1 MNTDKPGAPYYQRSV
16 EETLASV
23 QSSPEGISG
32 TEAATRLQQYGENAL
47 PQKPGKPA
55 WLRFIAHFNDVL
67 IYVLLA
73 AALLKAVMGHW
84 IDMAVIL
91 AVAVVNALIGFIQ
104 ESNAE
109 KSLQSIRNMLSSEA
123 VAIRQGNHETIPT
136 TSLVPG
142 DIVVIRAGDRIPA
155 DLRVIEAHNLRVEEA
170 ILTGE
175 STVVEK
181 TTEPLSGDLPL
192 GDRSNLLFS
201 GTTVS
206 SGAGKGIVVA
216 TGGDTELGHIN
227 QMMAG
232 IEKHRTPLLV
242 QMDKLGKAIFI
253 LILVMMAAL
262 FVFSLL
268 FRDMPVSEL
277 MLSLISLA
285 VASVPEGL
293 PAIISII
300 LSLGVQA
307 MARQK
312 AIIRKLPTVKT
323 LGAMTVICSDKTG
336 TLTMNEM
343 TVKAVI
349 TADSVYRVEGD
360 SYEQVGKIYAID
372 DPTPVTIAP
381 GSLFERYLRT
391 IEQVGKIYAIDDPTP
406 VTIAPGSLFERYL
419 RTIDLCNDSQ
429 LIKEESGLWKIT
441 GGPTEGALKV
451 LAAKVTLPPLTSELR
466 SKIPFDSQYKYMS
479 TLYRLGEEEVVL
491 VTGAPDVLFRLCQY
505 QQSDSGLQPLD
516 LPYWEG
522 KIEEYAREGLRMVA
536 AAWKPAAAG
545 QTELTHQD
553 LQQGVILL
561 GVAGMMDPPRPE
573 AITAIADCLQA
584 GIRVKM
590 ITGDHPQTAMSI
602 GKMLGIGNA
611 GNAITGR
618 ELEVM
623 DDAQLSVAAQQF
635 DIFARTSPEDKFRLV
650 QALQSKKEIVGMTGD
665 GVNDAP
671 ALKQADVGVAMGIKG
686 TEVTKEAADMVLTD
700 DNFATIASAVREGR
714 RVYDNLK
721 KTILFVMPTN
731 LAQGLLIVIALLA
744 GNVLPLTPVLILWM
758 NMATS
763 ATLSFGLAFEAGE
776 KNIMRRPPRDPK
788 IHVMDGFAIWRV
800 AFVGSMIAVSAFI
813 LEAWLQPR
821 GYSPEFIRTVL
832 LQTLVTAQWFYM
844 LNCRVSDGFSLTK
857 GLLANK
863 GIWIVSGVL
872 LLLQLLIIYAPFM
885 QMLFGTTGLPFRYWV
900 ITFIIGFA
908 MFLIVELEKPL
919 TRKWRSA

>member
-1 MNTDKPGAPYYQRSV
+1 MKTEKPGRPFYQQTV
-16 EETLASV
+16 EETLINIDSTADGLNGSD
-23 QSSPEGISG
+23 
-32 TEAATRLQQYGENAL
+32 ATARLQQYGENAL

-55 WLRFIAHFNDVL
+55 WMRFLAHFNDVL

-84 IDMAVIL
+84 IDMTVILGVAVI
-91 AVAVVNALIGFIQ
+91 NALIGHIQ

-123 VAIRQGNHETIPT
+123 VVVRQGSHETVPT
-136 TSLVPG
+136 TALVPG
-142 DIVVIRAGDRIPA
+142 DIVVVRAGDRIPA

-181 TTEPLSGDLPL
+181 NTEALSGELPL
-192 GDRSNLLFS
+192 GDRYNLLYS

-206 SGAGKGIVVA
+206 SGGGKGVVVA

-227 QMMAG
+227 QMMSD
-232 IEKHRTPLLV
+232 IEKHRTPLMV
-242 QMDKLGKAIFI
+242 QMDKLGKTIFI
-253 LILVMMAAL
+253 TILVMMAAL
-262 FVFSLL
+262 FVFSIL

-285 VASVPEGL
+285 VAAVPEGL

-307 MARQK
+307 MARHK
-312 AIIRKLPTVKT
+312 AIIRKLPTVET

-349 TADSVYRVEGD
+349 TAQTTYRVEGD
-360 SYEQVGKIYAID
+360 SYEPVGNIHPID
-372 DPTPVTIAP
+372 DPTPVTVAQ
-381 GSLFERYLRT
+381 GSLL
-391 IEQVGKIYAIDDPTP
+391 
-406 VTIAPGSLFERYL
+406 ERYL

-429 LIKEESGLWKIT
+429 LMKDDQGLWKIT

-451 LAAKVTLPPLTSELR
+451 LAAKIPLPVLDTEMR

-479 TLYRLGEEEVVL
+479 TLYRLGDEEVIL
-491 VTGAPDVLFRLCQY
+491 ITGAPDVLFRLCQF
-505 QQSDSGLQPLD
+505 QQTDDGLQPFD
-516 LPYWEG
+516 QPYWES

-536 AAWKPAAAG
+536 AAWKPAANG
-545 QTELTHQD
+545 QRELDHPD
-553 LQQGVILL
+553 LQDGVILL
-561 GVAGMMDPPRPE
+561 GIAGMMDPPRPE

-602 GKMLGIGNA
+602 GQMLGIGNA
-611 GNAITGR
+611 GSAITGR

-623 DDAQLSVAAQQF
+623 DDQQLSEAAQKY

-650 QALQSKKEIVGMTGD
+650 QALQSKQEVVGMTGD

-671 ALKQADVGVAMGIKG
+671 ALKRADVGIAMGIKG

-700 DNFATIASAVREGR
+700 DNFATIARAVNEGR

-721 KTILFVMPTN
+721 KTILFIIPSN
-731 LAQGLLIVIALLA
+731 IAQGLLIIIALLA
-744 GNVLPLTPVLILWM
+744 GNLIPLTPVLILWM

-776 KNIMRRPPRDPK
+776 KNIMNRPPRKPNL
-788 IHVMDGFAIWRV
+788 HVMDGYAIWRV
-800 AFVGSMIAVSAFI
+800 VFVGLMIAISAFV

-821 GYSPEFIRTVL
+821 GYSAEFIRTVL

-844 LNCRVSDGFSLTK
+844 LNCRVSDGFSLSK
-857 GLLANK
+857 GLLENK

-872 LLLQLLIIYAPFM
+872 LVLQLLIIYAPFM
-885 QMLFGTTGLPFRYWV
+885 QMLFGTESLPFRYWV
-900 ITFIIGFA
+900 ITFVIGFA
-908 MFLIVELEKPL
+908 MFLIVEAEKML
-919 TRKWRSA
+919 TRRWRAKA

>member
-1 MNTDKPGAPYYQRSV
+1 MKTGKPERPYYQQTV
-16 EETLASV
+16 DETLSNIHSTLEGLSGAEAS
-23 QSSPEGISG
+23 
-32 TEAATRLQQYGENAL
+32 ARLQQHGENAL
-47 PQKPGKPA
+47 PQKEGKPA
-55 WLRFIAHFNDVL
+55 WLRFLAHFNDVL
-67 IYVLLA
+67 IYVLLV
-73 AALLKAVMGHW
+73 AALLKLFMGHW
-84 IDMAVIL
+84 VDMLVIL
-91 AVAVVNALIGFIQ
+91 GVAIVNALIGHIQ

-123 VAIRQGNHETIPT
+123 VVVRQGNHETIPT
-136 TSLVPG
+136 TALVPG

-181 TTEPLSGDLPL
+181 NSDALSGELPL
-192 GDRSNLLFS
+192 GDRYNLLYS

-206 SGAGKGIVVA
+206 SGGGKGVVVA
-216 TGGDTELGHIN
+216 TGGETELGHIN
-227 QMMAG
+227 QMMSD
-232 IEKHRTPLLV
+232 IEKHRTPLMA
-242 QMDKLGKAIFI
+242 QMDKLGKTIFI
-253 LILVMMAAL
+253 TILVMMVAL

-277 MLSLISLA
+277 VLSLISLA
-285 VASVPEGL
+285 VAAVPEGL

-307 MARQK
+307 MARRK
-312 AIIRKLPTVKT
+312 AIIRKLPTVET

-349 TADSVYRVEGD
+349 TADTTYRVEGE
-360 SYEQVGKIYAID
+360 SYEPVGNIHPVD
-372 DPTPVTIAP
+372 DPTPVSVTQ
-381 GSLFERYLRT
+381 GSLL
-391 IEQVGKIYAIDDPTP
+391 
-406 VTIAPGSLFERYL
+406 ERYL

-429 LIKEESGLWKIT
+429 LIKDEQGLWKIT

-451 LAAKVTLPPLTSELR
+451 LAAKIPLPARDTEMR

-479 TLYRLGEEEVVL
+479 TLYRLGEEEVIL
-491 VTGAPDVLFRLCQY
+491 LTGAPDVLFRLCQF
-505 QQSDSGLQPLD
+505 QQTNDGLQPFD
-516 LPYWEG
+516 QPYWEG

-536 AAWKPAAAG
+536 AAWKPAREG
-545 QTELTHQD
+545 QRELDHPD
-553 LQQGVILL
+553 LQDGVILL
-561 GVAGMMDPPRPE
+561 GIAGMMDPPRPE

-602 GKMLGIGNA
+602 GQMLGIGNA
-611 GNAITGR
+611 ASAITGR
-618 ELEVM
+618 ELEAM
-623 DDAQLSVAAQQF
+623 DDRQLSDAAQQY

-650 QALQSKKEIVGMTGD
+650 QALQSKQEVVGMTGD

-671 ALKQADVGVAMGIKG
+671 ALKRADVGIAMGIKG

-700 DNFATIASAVREGR
+700 DNFATIASAVHEGR

-721 KTILFVMPTN
+721 KTILFVIPSN
-731 LAQGLLIVIALLA
+731 IAQALLIIIALLA
-744 GNVLPLTPVLILWM
+744 GNLIPLTPVLILWM

-776 KNIMRRPPRDPK
+776 KDIMNRPPRK
-788 IHVMDGFAIWRV
+788 ANLHVMDGYAIWRV
-800 AFVGSMIAVSAFI
+800 VFVGLMIAISAFV

-821 GYSPEFIRTVL
+821 GYSAEFIRTVL

-844 LNCRVSDGFSLTK
+844 LNCRVNDGFSLSK
-857 GLLANK
+857 GLLENK

-872 LLLQLLIIYAPFM
+872 LALQLLIIYAPFM
-885 QMLFGTTGLPFRYWV
+885 QMLFGTEALPFRYWV
-900 ITFIIGFA
+900 ITFLIGFV
-908 MFLIVELEKPL
+908 MFLIVEAEKVL
-919 TRKWRSA
+919 TRRWRKTEAR

>member
-1 MNTDKPGAPYYQRSV
+1 MKTGKPDRPYYQQTV
-16 EETLASV
+16 DETLSNIH
-23 QSSPEGISG
+23 STLEGLSG
-32 TEAATRLQQYGENAL
+32 TEASARLQQHGENAL
-47 PQKPGKPA
+47 PQKEGKPA
-55 WLRFIAHFNDVL
+55 WLRFLAHFNDVL
-67 IYVLLA
+67 IYVLLV
-73 AALLKAVMGHW
+73 AALLKLFMGHW
-84 IDMAVIL
+84 VDMLVIL
-91 AVAVVNALIGFIQ
+91 GVAIVNALIGHIQ

-123 VAIRQGNHETIPT
+123 VVVRQGNHETIPT
-136 TSLVPG
+136 TALVPG

-181 TTEPLSGDLPL
+181 NSDALSGELPL
-192 GDRSNLLFS
+192 GDRYNLLYS

-206 SGAGKGIVVA
+206 SGGGKGVVVA
-216 TGGDTELGHIN
+216 TGGETELGHIN
-227 QMMAG
+227 QMMSD
-232 IEKHRTPLLV
+232 IEKHRTPLMV
-242 QMDKLGKAIFI
+242 QMDKLGKTIFI
-253 LILVMMAAL
+253 TILVMMVAL

-277 MLSLISLA
+277 VLSLISLA
-285 VASVPEGL
+285 VAAVPEGL

-307 MARQK
+307 MARRK
-312 AIIRKLPTVKT
+312 AIIRKLPTVET

-349 TADSVYRVEGD
+349 TADTIYRVEGE
-360 SYEQVGKIYAID
+360 SYEPVGNIHPVD
-372 DPTPVTIAP
+372 DPTPVSVTQ
-381 GSLFERYLRT
+381 GSVL
-391 IEQVGKIYAIDDPTP
+391 
-406 VTIAPGSLFERYL
+406 ERYL

-429 LIKEESGLWKIT
+429 LIKDEQGLWKIT

-451 LAAKVTLPPLTSELR
+451 LAAKIPLPALDTEMR

-479 TLYRLGEEEVVL
+479 TLYRLGEEEVIL
-491 VTGAPDVLFRLCQY
+491 LTGAPDVLFRLCQY
-505 QQSDSGLQPLD
+505 QQTNDGLQPFD
-516 LPYWEG
+516 QPYWEG

-536 AAWKPAAAG
+536 AAWKPAREG
-545 QTELTHQD
+545 QRELDHPD
-553 LQQGVILL
+553 LQDGIILL
-561 GVAGMMDPPRPE
+561 GIAGMMDPPRPE

-602 GKMLGIGNA
+602 GQMLGIGNA
-611 GNAITGR
+611 ASAITGR
-618 ELEVM
+618 ELEAM
-623 DDAQLSVAAQQF
+623 DDRQLSDAAQQY

-650 QALQSKKEIVGMTGD
+650 QALQSKQEVVGMTGD

-671 ALKQADVGVAMGIKG
+671 ALKRADVGIAMGIKG

-700 DNFATIASAVREGR
+700 DNFATIASAVHEGR

-721 KTILFVMPTN
+721 KTILFVIPSN
-731 LAQGLLIVIALLA
+731 IAQALLIIIALLA
-744 GNVLPLTPVLILWM
+744 GNLIPLTPVLILWM

-776 KNIMRRPPRDPK
+776 KDIMNRPPRK
-788 IHVMDGFAIWRV
+788 ANLHVMDGYAIWRV
-800 AFVGSMIAVSAFI
+800 VFVGLMIAISAFV

-821 GYSPEFIRTVL
+821 GYSAEFIRTVL

-844 LNCRVSDGFSLTK
+844 LNCRVNDGFSLSK
-857 GLLANK
+857 GLLENK

-872 LLLQLLIIYAPFM
+872 LALQLLIIYAPFM
-885 QMLFGTTGLPFRYWV
+885 QMLFGTEALPFRYWV
-900 ITFIIGFA
+900 ITFLIGFV
-908 MFLIVELEKPL
+908 MFLIVEAEKVL
-919 TRKWRSA
+919 TRRWRKTEVR

>member
-1 MNTDKPGAPYYQRSV
+1 MKTGKPDRPYYQQTV
-16 EETLASV
+16 DETLSNIH
-23 QSSPEGISG
+23 STLEGLSG
-32 TEAATRLQQYGENAL
+32 TEASVRLQQHGENAL
-47 PQKPGKPA
+47 PQKEGKPA
-55 WLRFIAHFNDVL
+55 WLRFLAHFNDVL
-67 IYVLLA
+67 IYVLLV
-73 AALLKAVMGHW
+73 AALLKLFMGHW
-84 IDMAVIL
+84 VDMFVIL
-91 AVAVVNALIGFIQ
+91 GVAIINALIGHIQ

-123 VAIRQGNHETIPT
+123 VVVRQGNHETIPT

-181 TTEPLSGDLPL
+181 NSDALSGELPL
-192 GDRSNLLFS
+192 GDRYNLLYS

-206 SGAGKGIVVA
+206 SGGGKGVVVA
-216 TGGDTELGHIN
+216 TGGETELGHIN
-227 QMMAG
+227 QMMSD
-232 IEKHRTPLLV
+232 IEKHRTPLMV
-242 QMDKLGKAIFI
+242 QMDKLGKTIFI
-253 LILVMMAAL
+253 TILVMMVAL

-277 MLSLISLA
+277 VLSLISLA
-285 VASVPEGL
+285 VAAVPEGL

-307 MARQK
+307 MARRK
-312 AIIRKLPTVKT
+312 AIIRKLPTVET

-349 TADSVYRVEGD
+349 TADTIYRVEGE
-360 SYEQVGKIYAID
+360 SYEPVGNIHPVD
-372 DPTPVTIAP
+372 DPTPVSVTQ
-381 GSLFERYLRT
+381 GSVL
-391 IEQVGKIYAIDDPTP
+391 
-406 VTIAPGSLFERYL
+406 ERYL

-429 LIKEESGLWKIT
+429 LIKDEQGLWKIT

-451 LAAKVTLPPLTSELR
+451 LAAKIPLPALDTEMR

-479 TLYRLGEEEVVL
+479 TLYRLGEEEVIL
-491 VTGAPDVLFRLCQY
+491 LTGAPDVLFRLCQY
-505 QQSDSGLQPLD
+505 QQTNDGLQPFD
-516 LPYWEG
+516 QPYWEG

-536 AAWKPAAAG
+536 AAWKPAREG
-545 QTELTHQD
+545 QRELDHPD
-553 LQQGVILL
+553 LQDGVILL
-561 GVAGMMDPPRPE
+561 GIAGMMDPPRPE

-602 GKMLGIGNA
+602 GQMLGIGNA
-611 GNAITGR
+611 ASAITGR
-618 ELEVM
+618 ELEAM
-623 DDAQLSVAAQQF
+623 DDRQLSDAAQQY

-650 QALQSKKEIVGMTGD
+650 QALQSKQEVVGMTGD

-671 ALKQADVGVAMGIKG
+671 ALKRADVGIAMGIKG

-700 DNFATIASAVREGR
+700 DNFATIASAVHEGR

-721 KTILFVMPTN
+721 KTILFVIPSN
-731 LAQGLLIVIALLA
+731 IAQALLIIIALLA
-744 GNVLPLTPVLILWM
+744 GNLIPLTPVLILWM

-776 KNIMRRPPRDPK
+776 KDIMNRPPRK
-788 IHVMDGFAIWRV
+788 ANLHVMDGYAIWRV
-800 AFVGSMIAVSAFI
+800 VFVGLMIAISAFV

-821 GYSPEFIRTVL
+821 GYSAEFIRTVL

-844 LNCRVSDGFSLTK
+844 LNCRVNDGFSLSK
-857 GLLANK
+857 GLLENK

-872 LLLQLLIIYAPFM
+872 LALQLLIIYAPFM
-885 QMLFGTTGLPFRYWV
+885 QMLFGTEALPFRYWV
-900 ITFIIGFA
+900 ITFLIGFV
-908 MFLIVELEKPL
+908 MFLIVEAEKVL
-919 TRKWRSA
+919 TRRWRKTEVR

>member
-1 MNTDKPGAPYYQRSV
+1 MKTEKPGRPFYQQTV
-16 EETLASV
+16 EETLTNIDSTADGLNGSD
-23 QSSPEGISG
+23 
-32 TEAATRLQQYGENAL
+32 ATARLQKYGENAL

-55 WLRFIAHFNDVL
+55 WMRFLAHFNDVL

-84 IDMAVIL
+84 IDMSVILGVAVI
-91 AVAVVNALIGFIQ
+91 NALIGHIQ

-123 VAIRQGNHETIPT
+123 VVVRQGSHETVPT
-136 TSLVPG
+136 TALVPG
-142 DIVVIRAGDRIPA
+142 DIVVVRAGDRIPA

-181 TTEPLSGDLPL
+181 NTEALSGELPL
-192 GDRSNLLFS
+192 GDRYNLLYS

-206 SGAGKGIVVA
+206 SGGGKGVVVA

-227 QMMAG
+227 QMMSD
-232 IEKHRTPLLV
+232 IEKHRTPLMV
-242 QMDKLGKAIFI
+242 QMDKLGKTIFI
-253 LILVMMAAL
+253 TILVMMAAL
-262 FVFSLL
+262 FVFSIL

-285 VASVPEGL
+285 VAAVPEGL

-307 MARQK
+307 MARHK
-312 AIIRKLPTVKT
+312 AIIRKLPTVET

-349 TADSVYRVEGD
+349 TAQTTYRVEGD
-360 SYEQVGKIYAID
+360 SYEPVGNIHPID
-372 DPTPVTIAP
+372 DPTPVTVAQ
-381 GSLFERYLRT
+381 GSLL
-391 IEQVGKIYAIDDPTP
+391 
-406 VTIAPGSLFERYL
+406 ERYL

-429 LIKEESGLWKIT
+429 LMKDEQGLWKIT

-451 LAAKVTLPPLTSELR
+451 LAAKIPLPALDTEMR

-479 TLYRLGEEEVVL
+479 TLYRLGDEEVIL
-491 VTGAPDVLFRLCQY
+491 ITGAPDVLFRLCQF
-505 QQSDSGLQPLD
+505 QQTDDGLQPFD
-516 LPYWEG
+516 QPYWES

-536 AAWKPAAAG
+536 AAWKPAADG
-545 QTELTHQD
+545 QRELDHPD
-553 LQQGVILL
+553 LQDGVILL
-561 GVAGMMDPPRPE
+561 GIAGMMDPPRPE

-602 GKMLGIGNA
+602 GQMLGIGNA
-611 GNAITGR
+611 GSAITGR

-623 DDAQLSVAAQQF
+623 NDQQLSEAAQKY

-650 QALQSKKEIVGMTGD
+650 QALQSKQEVVGMTGD

-671 ALKQADVGVAMGIKG
+671 ALKRADVGIAMGIKG

-700 DNFATIASAVREGR
+700 DNFATIARAVNEGR

-721 KTILFVMPTN
+721 KTILFIIPSN
-731 LAQGLLIVIALLA
+731 IAQGLLIIIALLA
-744 GNVLPLTPVLILWM
+744 GNLIPLTPVLILWM

-776 KNIMRRPPRDPK
+776 KNIMNRPPRKPNL
-788 IHVMDGFAIWRV
+788 HVMDGYAIWRV
-800 AFVGSMIAVSAFI
+800 VFVGLMIAISAFV

-821 GYSPEFIRTVL
+821 GYSAEFIRTVL

-844 LNCRVSDGFSLTK
+844 LNCRVSDGFSLSK
-857 GLLANK
+857 GLLENK

-872 LLLQLLIIYAPFM
+872 LVLQLLIIYAPFM
-885 QMLFGTTGLPFRYWV
+885 QMLFGTESLPFRYWV
-900 ITFIIGFA
+900 ITFVIGFA
-908 MFLIVELEKPL
+908 MFLIVEAEKML
-919 TRKWRSA
+919 TRRWRAKA

>member
-1 MNTDKPGAPYYQRSV
+1 MKTEKPDRPYYQQTV
-16 EETLASV
+16 DETLENIHSTVDGLSSAEAS
-23 QSSPEGISG
+23 
-32 TEAATRLQQYGENAL
+32 ARLQQYGENAL

-55 WLRFIAHFNDVL
+55 WLRFLGHFNDVL

-73 AALLKAVMGHW
+73 AALLKLIMGHW
-84 IDMAVIL
+84 IDMFVILGVAVI
-91 AVAVVNALIGFIQ
+91 NALIGHIQ

-123 VAIRQGNHETIPT
+123 VVVRQGSHETVPT
-136 TSLVPG
+136 TALVPG
-142 DIVVIRAGDRIPA
+142 DVVVIRAGDRIPA

-181 TTEPLSGDLPL
+181 NTDALSGELPL
-192 GDRSNLLFS
+192 GDRYNLLYS

-206 SGAGKGIVVA
+206 SGGGKGLVVA

-227 QMMAG
+227 QMMSD
-232 IEKHRTPLLV
+232 IEKHRTPLMV
-242 QMDKLGKAIFI
+242 QMDKLGKTIFI
-253 LILVMMAAL
+253 TIMVMMVAL
-262 FVFSLL
+262 FVFSLI

-277 MLSLISLA
+277 VLSLISLA
-285 VASVPEGL
+285 VAAVPEGL

-307 MARQK
+307 MARRK
-312 AIIRKLPTVKT
+312 AIIRKLPTVET

-349 TADSVYRVEGD
+349 TADTTYRVEGD
-360 SYEQVGKIYAID
+360 SYEPVGNIHPID
-372 DPTPVTIAP
+372 DPTPVTVTH
-381 GSLFERYLRT
+381 GSVL
-391 IEQVGKIYAIDDPTP
+391 
-406 VTIAPGSLFERYL
+406 ERYL

-429 LIKEESGLWKIT
+429 LMKDDQGLWKIT

-451 LAAKVTLPPLTSELR
+451 LAAKITLPAVDAEMR
-466 SKIPFDSQYKYMS
+466 GKIPFDSQYKYMS
-479 TLYRLGEEEVVL
+479 TLYRLGDEEVIL
-491 VTGAPDVLFRLCQY
+491 ITGAPDVLFRLCQF
-505 QQSDSGLQPLD
+505 QQTNAGLQPFD
-516 LPYWEG
+516 QPYWES

-536 AAWKPAAAG
+536 AAWKPAYDG
-545 QTELTHQD
+545 QRELDHPD
-553 LQQGVILL
+553 LQDGVILL
-561 GVAGMMDPPRPE
+561 GIAGMMDPPRPE

-602 GKMLGIGNA
+602 GQMLGIGNA
-611 GNAITGR
+611 ASAITGR
-618 ELEVM
+618 ELEAM
-623 DDAQLSVAAQQF
+623 DDHQLSEAAQKY

-650 QALQSKKEIVGMTGD
+650 QALQSRQEVVGMTGD

-671 ALKQADVGVAMGIKG
+671 ALKRADVGIAMGIKG

-700 DNFATIASAVREGR
+700 DNFATIASAVHEGR

-721 KTILFVMPTN
+721 KTILFVIPSN
-731 LAQGLLIVIALLA
+731 IAQALLIIIALLA
-744 GNVLPLTPVLILWM
+744 GNLIPLTPVLILWM

-776 KNIMRRPPRDPK
+776 KNIMNRPPRK
-788 IHVMDGFAIWRV
+788 ANLHVMDGYAIWRV
-800 AFVGSMIAVSAFI
+800 AFVGLMIAISAFV

-844 LNCRVSDGFSLTK
+844 LNCRVTDGFSLSR

-863 GIWIVSGVL
+863 GIWVVSGVL
-872 LLLQLLIIYAPFM
+872 LVLQLLIIYAPFM
-885 QMLFGTTGLPFRYWV
+885 QMLFGTEALPFRYWI
-900 ITFIIGFA
+900 ITLLVGFV
-908 MFLIVELEKPL
+908 MFLIVEVEKVL
-919 TRKWRSA
+919 TRRWRKTDA

>member
-1 MNTDKPGAPYYQRSV
+1 MKTGKPDRPYYQQTV
-16 EETLASV
+16 DETLSNIH
-23 QSSPEGISG
+23 STLEGLSG
-32 TEAATRLQQYGENAL
+32 TEASVRLQQHGENAL
-47 PQKPGKPA
+47 PQKEGKPA
-55 WLRFIAHFNDVL
+55 WLRFLAHFNDVL
-67 IYVLLA
+67 IYVLLV
-73 AALLKAVMGHW
+73 AALLKLFMGHW
-84 IDMAVIL
+84 VDMLVIL
-91 AVAVVNALIGFIQ
+91 GVAIVNALIGHIQ

-123 VAIRQGNHETIPT
+123 VVVRQGNHETIPT
-136 TSLVPG
+136 TALVPG

-181 TTEPLSGDLPL
+181 NSDALSGELPL
-192 GDRSNLLFS
+192 GDRYNLLYS

-206 SGAGKGIVVA
+206 SGGGKGVVVA
-216 TGGDTELGHIN
+216 TGGETELGHIN
-227 QMMAG
+227 QMMSD
-232 IEKHRTPLLV
+232 IEKHRTPLMV
-242 QMDKLGKAIFI
+242 QMDKLGKTIFI
-253 LILVMMAAL
+253 TILVMMVAL

-277 MLSLISLA
+277 VLSLISLA
-285 VASVPEGL
+285 VAAVPEGL

-307 MARQK
+307 MARRK
-312 AIIRKLPTVKT
+312 AIIRKLPTVET

-349 TADSVYRVEGD
+349 TADTIYRVEGE
-360 SYEQVGKIYAID
+360 SYEPVGNIHPVD
-372 DPTPVTIAP
+372 DPTPVSVTQ
-381 GSLFERYLRT
+381 GSVL
-391 IEQVGKIYAIDDPTP
+391 
-406 VTIAPGSLFERYL
+406 ERYL

-429 LIKEESGLWKIT
+429 LIKDEQGLWKIT

-451 LAAKVTLPPLTSELR
+451 LAAKIPLPALDTEMR

-479 TLYRLGEEEVVL
+479 TLYRLGEEEVIL
-491 VTGAPDVLFRLCQY
+491 LTGAPDVLFRLCQY
-505 QQSDSGLQPLD
+505 QQTNDGLQPFD
-516 LPYWEG
+516 QPYWEG

-536 AAWKPAAAG
+536 AAWKPAREG
-545 QTELTHQD
+545 QRELDHPD
-553 LQQGVILL
+553 LQDGIILL
-561 GVAGMMDPPRPE
+561 GIAGMMDPPRPE

-602 GKMLGIGNA
+602 GQMLGIGNA
-611 GNAITGR
+611 ASAITGR
-618 ELEVM
+618 ELEAM
-623 DDAQLSVAAQQF
+623 DDRQLSDAAQQY

-650 QALQSKKEIVGMTGD
+650 QALQSKQEVVGMTGD

-671 ALKQADVGVAMGIKG
+671 ALKRADVGIAMGIKG

-700 DNFATIASAVREGR
+700 DNFATIASAVHEGR

-721 KTILFVMPTN
+721 KTILFVIPSN
-731 LAQGLLIVIALLA
+731 IAQALLIIIALLA
-744 GNVLPLTPVLILWM
+744 GNLIPLTPVLILWM

-776 KNIMRRPPRDPK
+776 KDIMNRPPRK
-788 IHVMDGFAIWRV
+788 ANLHVMDGYAIWRV
-800 AFVGSMIAVSAFI
+800 VFVGLMIAISAFV

-821 GYSPEFIRTVL
+821 GYSAEFIRTVL

-844 LNCRVSDGFSLTK
+844 LNCRVNDGFSLSK
-857 GLLANK
+857 GLLENK

-872 LLLQLLIIYAPFM
+872 LALQLLIIYAPFM
-885 QMLFGTTGLPFRYWV
+885 QMLFGTEALPFRYWV
-900 ITFIIGFA
+900 ITFLIGFV
-908 MFLIVELEKPL
+908 MFLIVEAEKVL
-919 TRKWRSA
+919 TRRWRKTEVR

>member
-1 MNTDKPGAPYYQRSV
+1 MKTGKPDRPYYQQTV
-16 EETLASV
+16 DETLSNIH
-23 QSSPEGISG
+23 STLEGLSG
-32 TEAATRLQQYGENAL
+32 TEASVRLQQHGENAL
-47 PQKPGKPA
+47 PQKEGKPA
-55 WLRFIAHFNDVL
+55 WLRFLAHFNDVL
-67 IYVLLA
+67 IYVLLV
-73 AALLKAVMGHW
+73 AALLKLFMGHW
-84 IDMAVIL
+84 VDMLVIL
-91 AVAVVNALIGFIQ
+91 GVAIVNALIGHIQ

-123 VAIRQGNHETIPT
+123 VVVRQGNHETIPT
-136 TSLVPG
+136 TALVPG

-181 TTEPLSGDLPL
+181 NSDALSGELPL
-192 GDRSNLLFS
+192 GDRYNLLYS

-206 SGAGKGIVVA
+206 SGGGKGVVVA
-216 TGGDTELGHIN
+216 TGGETELGHIN
-227 QMMAG
+227 QMMSD
-232 IEKHRTPLLV
+232 IEKHRTPLMV
-242 QMDKLGKAIFI
+242 QMDKLGKTIFI
-253 LILVMMAAL
+253 TILVMMVAL

-277 MLSLISLA
+277 VLSLISLA
-285 VASVPEGL
+285 VAAVPEGL

-307 MARQK
+307 MARRK
-312 AIIRKLPTVKT
+312 AIIRKLPTVET

-349 TADSVYRVEGD
+349 TADTIYRVEGE
-360 SYEQVGKIYAID
+360 SYEPVGNIHPVD
-372 DPTPVTIAP
+372 DPTPVSVTQ
-381 GSLFERYLRT
+381 GSVL
-391 IEQVGKIYAIDDPTP
+391 
-406 VTIAPGSLFERYL
+406 ERYL

-429 LIKEESGLWKIT
+429 LIKDEQGLWKIT

-451 LAAKVTLPPLTSELR
+451 LAAKIPLPALDTEMR

-479 TLYRLGEEEVVL
+479 TLYRLGEEEVIL
-491 VTGAPDVLFRLCQY
+491 LTGAPDVLFRLCQY
-505 QQSDSGLQPLD
+505 QQTNDGLQPFD
-516 LPYWEG
+516 QPYWEG

-536 AAWKPAAAG
+536 AAWKPAREG
-545 QTELTHQD
+545 QRELDHPD
-553 LQQGVILL
+553 LQDGIILL
-561 GVAGMMDPPRPE
+561 GIAGMMDPPRPE

-602 GKMLGIGNA
+602 GQMLGIGNA
-611 GNAITGR
+611 ASAITGR
-618 ELEVM
+618 ELEAM
-623 DDAQLSVAAQQF
+623 DDRQLSDAAQQY

-650 QALQSKKEIVGMTGD
+650 QALQSKQEVVGMTGD

-671 ALKQADVGVAMGIKG
+671 ALKRADVGIAMGIKG

-700 DNFATIASAVREGR
+700 DNFATIASAVHEGR

-721 KTILFVMPTN
+721 KTILFVIPSN
-731 LAQGLLIVIALLA
+731 IAQALLIIIALLA
-744 GNVLPLTPVLILWM
+744 GNLIPLTPVLILWM

-776 KNIMRRPPRDPK
+776 KDIMNRPPRK
-788 IHVMDGFAIWRV
+788 ANLHVMDGYAIWRV
-800 AFVGSMIAVSAFI
+800 VFVGLMIAISAFV

-821 GYSPEFIRTVL
+821 GYSAEFIRTVL

-844 LNCRVSDGFSLTK
+844 LNCRVNDGFSLSK
-857 GLLANK
+857 GLLENK

-872 LLLQLLIIYAPFM
+872 LALQLLIIYAPYM
-885 QMLFGTTGLPFRYWV
+885 QMLFGTEALPFRYWV
-900 ITFIIGFA
+900 ITFLIGFV
-908 MFLIVELEKPL
+908 MFLIVEAEKVL
-919 TRKWRSA
+919 TRRWRKTEVR

>member
-1 MNTDKPGAPYYQRSV
+1 MKTEKPERPYYQQTV
-16 EETLASV
+16 DDTLANINSTAEGLSSSEASV
-23 QSSPEGISG
+23 
-32 TEAATRLQQYGENAL
+32 RLQQYGENAL
-47 PQKPGKPA
+47 PQKKGKPA
-55 WLRFIAHFNDVL
+55 WLRFLAHFNDVL
-67 IYVLLA
+67 IYVLLV
-73 AALLKAVMGHW
+73 AALLKLFMGQW
-84 IDMAVIL
+84 VDMFVIL
-91 AVAVVNALIGFIQ
+91 GVAIVNALIGHIQ

-123 VAIRQGNHETIPT
+123 VVVRQGNHETIPT
-136 TSLVPG
+136 TTLVPG

-181 TTEPLSGDLPL
+181 NSDVLSGELPL
-192 GDRSNLLFS
+192 GDRYNLLYS

-206 SGAGKGIVVA
+206 SGGGKGVVVA
-216 TGGDTELGHIN
+216 TGGETELGHIN
-227 QMMAG
+227 QMMSD
-232 IEKHRTPLLV
+232 IEKHRTPLMV
-242 QMDKLGKAIFI
+242 QMDKLGKTIFI
-253 LILVMMAAL
+253 TILVMMVAL

-277 MLSLISLA
+277 VLSLISLA
-285 VASVPEGL
+285 VAAVPEGL

-307 MARQK
+307 MARRK
-312 AIIRKLPTVKT
+312 AIIRKLPTVET

-349 TADSVYRVEGD
+349 TADTTYRVEGD
-360 SYEQVGKIYAID
+360 SYEPVGNIHPVD
-372 DPTPVTIAP
+372 DPTPVSVVQ
-381 GSLFERYLRT
+381 GSLL
-391 IEQVGKIYAIDDPTP
+391 
-406 VTIAPGSLFERYL
+406 ERYL

-429 LIKEESGLWKIT
+429 LIKDEQGLWKIT

-451 LAAKVTLPPLTSELR
+451 LAAKIQLPPLDTEMR

-479 TLYRLGEEEVVL
+479 TLYRLGDEEVIL
-491 VTGAPDVLFRLCQY
+491 ITGAPDVLFRLCQY
-505 QQSDSGLQPLD
+505 QQTNDGIQPFD

-536 AAWKPAAAG
+536 AAWKPARDG
-545 QTELTHQD
+545 QRELDHPD
-553 LQQGVILL
+553 LQDGVILL
-561 GVAGMMDPPRPE
+561 GIAGMMDPPRPE

-602 GKMLGIGNA
+602 GQMLGIGNA
-611 GNAITGR
+611 ASAITGR
-618 ELEVM
+618 ELEAM
-623 DDAQLSVAAQQF
+623 DDRQLSDAAQQY

-650 QALQSKKEIVGMTGD
+650 QALQSKQEVVGMTGD

-671 ALKQADVGVAMGIKG
+671 ALKRADVGIAMGIKG

-700 DNFATIASAVREGR
+700 DNFATIARAVHEGR

-721 KTILFVMPTN
+721 KTILFVIPSN
-731 LAQGLLIVIALLA
+731 IAQALLIIIALLA
-744 GNVLPLTPVLILWM
+744 GNLIPLTPVLILWM

-776 KNIMRRPPRDPK
+776 KDIMNRPPRK
-788 IHVMDGFAIWRV
+788 ANLHVMDGYAIWRV
-800 AFVGSMIAVSAFI
+800 VFVGLMIAISAFI

-821 GYSPEFIRTVL
+821 GYSAEFIRTVL

-844 LNCRVSDGFSLTK
+844 LNCRVNDGFSLSK

-872 LLLQLLIIYAPFM
+872 LALQLLIIYAPFM
-885 QMLFGTTGLPFRYWV
+885 QMLFGTEALPFRYWV
-900 ITFIIGFA
+900 ITLLIGFV
-908 MFLIVELEKPL
+908 MFLIVEAEKVL
-919 TRKWRSA
+919 TRKWRKTEAK

>member
-1 MNTDKPGAPYYQRSV
+1 MKTEKPDRPYYQQTV
-16 EETLASV
+16 DETLANI
-23 QSSPEGISG
+23 SSSADGLSSA
-32 TEAATRLQQYGENAL
+32 EASARLQQYGDNAL
-47 PQKPGKPA
+47 PQKAGKPA
-55 WLRFIAHFNDVL
+55 WLRFLAHFNDVL
-67 IYVLLA
+67 IYVLLV
-73 AALLKAVMGHW
+73 AALLKLIMGHW
-84 IDMAVIL
+84 IDMFVILGVAVI
-91 AVAVVNALIGFIQ
+91 NALIGHIQ

-123 VAIRQGNHETIPT
+123 VVVRQGSHETVAT
-136 TSLVPG
+136 TALVPG

-181 TTEPLSGDLPL
+181 NSDALSGELPL
-192 GDRSNLLFS
+192 GDRYNLLYS

-206 SGAGKGIVVA
+206 SGGGKGVVVA
-216 TGGDTELGHIN
+216 TGGETELGHIN
-227 QMMAG
+227 QMMSD
-232 IEKHRTPLLV
+232 IEKHRTPLMV
-242 QMDKLGKAIFI
+242 QMDKLGKTIFI
-253 LILVMMAAL
+253 TILIMMVAL
-262 FVFSLL
+262 FVFSLI

-277 MLSLISLA
+277 VLSLISLA
-285 VASVPEGL
+285 VAAVPEGL

-307 MARQK
+307 MARRK
-312 AIIRKLPTVKT
+312 AIIRKLPTVET

-349 TADSVYRVEGD
+349 TADTTYRVEGD
-360 SYEQVGKIYAID
+360 SYEPVGNIHPID
-372 DPTPVTIAP
+372 DPTPVTVAP
-381 GSLFERYLRT
+381 GSVL
-391 IEQVGKIYAIDDPTP
+391 
-406 VTIAPGSLFERYL
+406 ERYL

-429 LIKEESGLWKIT
+429 LMKDDRGLWKIT

-451 LAAKVTLPPLTSELR
+451 LAAKISLPPRDVEMR
-466 SKIPFDSQYKYMS
+466 DKIPFDSQYKYMS
-479 TLYRLGEEEVVL
+479 TLYRLDDEEVIL
-491 VTGAPDVLFRLCQY
+491 ITGAPDVLFRLCQH
-505 QQSDSGLQPLD
+505 QQTDAGLQPFD
-516 LPYWEG
+516 QPYWEG

-536 AAWKPAAAG
+536 AAWKPAGDG
-545 QTELTHQD
+545 QRELDHPD
-553 LQQGVILL
+553 LQDGAIML
-561 GVAGMMDPPRPE
+561 GIAGMMDPPRPE
-573 AITAIADCLQA
+573 AIAAIADCLQA

-602 GKMLGIGNA
+602 GQMLGIGNA
-611 GNAITGR
+611 ASAITGR

-623 DDAQLSVAAQQF
+623 DDHQLSDAAQKY

-650 QALQSKKEIVGMTGD
+650 QALQSKQEVVGMTGD

-671 ALKQADVGVAMGIKG
+671 ALKRADVGIAMGIKG

-700 DNFATIASAVREGR
+700 DNFATIASAVHEGR

-721 KTILFVMPTN
+721 KTILFIIPSN
-731 LAQGLLIVIALLA
+731 IAQALLIIIALLA
-744 GNVLPLTPVLILWM
+744 GNLIPLTPVLILWM

-776 KNIMRRPPRDPK
+776 KDIMNRPPRK
-788 IHVMDGFAIWRV
+788 ANLHVMDGFAIWRV
-800 AFVGSMIAVSAFI
+800 AFVGLMIAISAFI

-844 LNCRVSDGFSLTK
+844 LNCRVTDGFSLNK

-872 LLLQLLIIYAPFM
+872 LALQLLIIYAPFM
-885 QMLFGTTGLPFRYWV
+885 QMLFGTEALPFRYWI
-900 ITFIIGFA
+900 ITFLIGFA
-908 MFLIVELEKPL
+908 MFLIVEVEKPL
-919 TRKWRSA
+919 TRRWRKTAA

>member
-1 MNTDKPGAPYYQRSV
+1 MKTEKPGRPFYQQTV
-16 EETLASV
+16 EETLINIDSTADGLNGSD
-23 QSSPEGISG
+23 
-32 TEAATRLQQYGENAL
+32 ATARLQQYGENAL

-55 WLRFIAHFNDVL
+55 WMRFLAHFNDVL

-84 IDMAVIL
+84 IDMTVILGVAVI
-91 AVAVVNALIGFIQ
+91 NALIGHIQ

-123 VAIRQGNHETIPT
+123 VVVRQGSHETVPT
-136 TSLVPG
+136 TALVPG
-142 DIVVIRAGDRIPA
+142 DIVVVRAGDRIPA

-181 TTEPLSGDLPL
+181 NTEALSGELPL
-192 GDRSNLLFS
+192 GDRYNLLYS

-206 SGAGKGIVVA
+206 SGGGKGVVVA

-227 QMMAG
+227 QMMSD
-232 IEKHRTPLLV
+232 IEKHRTPLMV
-242 QMDKLGKAIFI
+242 QMDKLGKTIFI
-253 LILVMMAAL
+253 TILVMMAAL
-262 FVFSLL
+262 FVFSIL

-285 VASVPEGL
+285 VAAVPEGL

-307 MARQK
+307 MARHK
-312 AIIRKLPTVKT
+312 AIIRKLPTVET

-349 TADSVYRVEGD
+349 TAQTTYRVEGD
-360 SYEQVGKIYAID
+360 SYEPVGNIHPID
-372 DPTPVTIAP
+372 DPTPVTVAQ
-381 GSLFERYLRT
+381 GSLL
-391 IEQVGKIYAIDDPTP
+391 
-406 VTIAPGSLFERYL
+406 ERYL

-429 LIKEESGLWKIT
+429 LMKDEQGLWKIT

-451 LAAKVTLPPLTSELR
+451 LAAKIPLPALDTEMR

-479 TLYRLGEEEVVL
+479 TLYRLGDEEVIL
-491 VTGAPDVLFRLCQY
+491 ITGAPDVLFRLCQF
-505 QQSDSGLQPLD
+505 QQTDDELQPFD
-516 LPYWEG
+516 QPYWES

-536 AAWKPAAAG
+536 AAWKPAANG
-545 QTELTHQD
+545 QRELDHPD
-553 LQQGVILL
+553 LQDGVILL
-561 GVAGMMDPPRPE
+561 GIAGMMDPPRPE

-602 GKMLGIGNA
+602 GQMLGIGNA
-611 GNAITGR
+611 GSAITGR

-623 DDAQLSVAAQQF
+623 DDQQLSEAAQKY

-650 QALQSKKEIVGMTGD
+650 QALQSKQEVVGMTGD

-671 ALKQADVGVAMGIKG
+671 ALKRADVGIAMGIKG

-700 DNFATIASAVREGR
+700 DNFATIARAVHEGR

-721 KTILFVMPTN
+721 KTILFIIPSN
-731 LAQGLLIVIALLA
+731 IAQGLLIIIALLA
-744 GNVLPLTPVLILWM
+744 GNLIPLTPVLILWM

-776 KNIMRRPPRDPK
+776 KNIMNRPPRKPNL
-788 IHVMDGFAIWRV
+788 HVMDGYAIWRV
-800 AFVGSMIAVSAFI
+800 VFVGLMIAISAFV

-821 GYSPEFIRTVL
+821 GYSAEFIRTVL

-844 LNCRVSDGFSLTK
+844 LNCRVSDGFSLSK
-857 GLLANK
+857 GLLENK

-872 LLLQLLIIYAPFM
+872 LVLQLLIIYAPFM
-885 QMLFGTTGLPFRYWV
+885 QMLFGTESLPFRYWV
-900 ITFIIGFA
+900 ITFVIGFA
-908 MFLIVELEKPL
+908 MFLIVEAEKML
-919 TRKWRSA
+919 TRRWRAKA

>member
-1 MNTDKPGAPYYQRSV
+1 MKTGKPERPYYQQSV
-16 EETLASV
+16 DDTLANINSTAEGL
-23 QSSPEGISG
+23 SSA
-32 TEAATRLQQYGENAL
+32 EASTRLQQYGENAL
-47 PQKPGKPA
+47 PQKKGKPA
-55 WLRFIAHFNDVL
+55 WLRFLAHFNDVL
-67 IYVLLA
+67 IYVLLV
-73 AALLKAVMGHW
+73 AALLKLFMGQW
-84 IDMAVIL
+84 VDMFVIL
-91 AVAVVNALIGFIQ
+91 GVAIINALIGHIQ

-123 VAIRQGNHETIPT
+123 VVVRQGHHETIPT
-136 TSLVPG
+136 TTLVPG

-181 TTEPLSGDLPL
+181 NSDALSGELPL
-192 GDRSNLLFS
+192 GDRYNLLYS

-206 SGAGKGIVVA
+206 SGGGKGVVVA
-216 TGGDTELGHIN
+216 TGGETELGHIN
-227 QMMAG
+227 QMMSD
-232 IEKHRTPLLV
+232 IEKHRTPLMV
-242 QMDKLGKAIFI
+242 QMDKLGKTIFI
-253 LILVMMAAL
+253 TILVMMVAL

-277 MLSLISLA
+277 VLSLISLA
-285 VASVPEGL
+285 VAAVPEGL

-307 MARQK
+307 MARRK
-312 AIIRKLPTVKT
+312 AIIRKLPTVET

-349 TADSVYRVEGD
+349 TADTTYRVEGD
-360 SYEQVGKIYAID
+360 SYEPVGNIHPVD
-372 DPTPVTIAP
+372 DPTPVSVTQ
-381 GSLFERYLRT
+381 GSLL
-391 IEQVGKIYAIDDPTP
+391 
-406 VTIAPGSLFERYL
+406 ERYL

-429 LIKEESGLWKIT
+429 LIKDEQGLWKIT

-451 LAAKVTLPPLTSELR
+451 LAVKIPIPPLDTEMR

-479 TLYRLGEEEVVL
+479 TLYRLGDEEVIL
-491 VTGAPDVLFRLCQY
+491 ITGAPDVLFRLCQF
-505 QQSDSGLQPLD
+505 QQTNDGLQPFEQ
-516 LPYWEG
+516 PYWEG

-536 AAWKPAAAG
+536 AAWKPARDG
-545 QTELTHQD
+545 QRELDHPD
-553 LQQGVILL
+553 LQDGVILL
-561 GVAGMMDPPRPE
+561 GIAGMMDPPRPE

-602 GKMLGIGNA
+602 GQMLGIGNA
-611 GNAITGR
+611 ASAITGR
-618 ELEVM
+618 ELEAM
-623 DDAQLSVAAQQF
+623 DDRQLSDAAQQY

-650 QALQSKKEIVGMTGD
+650 QALQSKQEVVGMTGD

-671 ALKQADVGVAMGIKG
+671 ALKRADVGIAMGIKG

-700 DNFATIASAVREGR
+700 DNFATIARAVHEGR

-721 KTILFVMPTN
+721 KTILFVIPSN
-731 LAQGLLIVIALLA
+731 IAQALLIIIALLA
-744 GNVLPLTPVLILWM
+744 GNLIPLTPVLILWM

-776 KNIMRRPPRDPK
+776 KDIMNRPPRK
-788 IHVMDGFAIWRV
+788 ANLHVMDGYAIWRV
-800 AFVGSMIAVSAFI
+800 VFVGLMIAISAFV

-821 GYSPEFIRTVL
+821 GYSAEFIRTVL

-844 LNCRVSDGFSLTK
+844 LNCRVNDGFSLSK

-872 LLLQLLIIYAPFM
+872 LALQILIIYAPFM
-885 QMLFGTTGLPFRYWV
+885 QMLFGTEALPFRYWV
-900 ITFIIGFA
+900 ITFSIGFI
-908 MFLIVELEKPL
+908 MFLIVEVEKQL
-919 TRKWRSA
+919 TKRWRVVER

>member
-1 MNTDKPGAPYYQRSV
+1 M
-16 EETLASV
+16 
-23 QSSPEGISG
+23 
-32 TEAATRLQQYGENAL
+32 
-47 PQKPGKPA
+47 
-55 WLRFIAHFNDVL
+55 
-67 IYVLLA
+67 
-73 AALLKAVMGHW
+73 
-84 IDMAVIL
+84 
-91 AVAVVNALIGFIQ
+91 
-104 ESNAE
+104 
-109 KSLQSIRNMLSSEA
+109 
-123 VAIRQGNHETIPT
+123 
-136 TSLVPG
+136 
-142 DIVVIRAGDRIPA
+142 
-155 DLRVIEAHNLRVEEA
+155 EEA

-181 TTEPLSGDLPL
+181 STEALSGELPL
-192 GDRSNLLFS
+192 GDRTNLLFS

-206 SGAGKGIVVA
+206 SGGGKGLVVA

-227 QMMAG
+227 QMMSD

-253 LILVMMAAL
+253 IILVMMAAL

-300 LSLGVQA
+300 LSLGVQT

-312 AIIRKLPTVKT
+312 AIIRKLPTVET
-323 LGAMTVICSDKTG
+323 LGAMTVIC
-336 TLTMNEM
+336 
-343 TVKAVI
+343 
-349 TADSVYRVEGD
+349 RVEGD
-360 SYEQVGKIYAID
+360 SYEPIGNIHPID
-372 DPTPVTIAP
+372 EPAPVTVAS
-381 GSLFERYLRT
+381 GTLL
-391 IEQVGKIYAIDDPTP
+391 
-406 VTIAPGSLFERYL
+406 ERYL

-429 LIKEESGLWKIT
+429 LIKDESGLWKIT

-451 LAAKVTLPPLTSELR
+451 LAAKVPLPAVNTELR

-479 TLYRLGEEEVVL
+479 TLYRIGDEEMIL
-491 VTGAPDVLFRLCQY
+491 ITGAPDVLFRLCQH
-505 QQSDSGLQPLD
+505 QQTDHGLEPLD
-516 LPYWEG
+516 QPYWEG

-536 AAWKPAAAG
+536 AAWKPAADG

-561 GVAGMMDPPRPE
+561 GIAGMMDPPRPE
-573 AITAIADCLQA
+573 AITAIGDCLQA

-611 GNAITGR
+611 ENAITGR

-623 DDAQLSVAAQQF
+623 DDIQLSEAAQKF

-650 QALQSKKEIVGMTGD
+650 QALQSKKEVVGMTGD

-671 ALKQADVGVAMGIKG
+671 ALKQADVGIAMGIKG

-721 KTILFVMPTN
+721 KTILFIMPTN
-731 LAQGLLIVIALLA
+731 LAQGLLIIIALLA
-744 GNVLPLTPVLILWM
+744 GNLIPLTPVLILWM

-788 IHVMDGFAIWRV
+788 LHVMDGFAIWRV
-800 AFVGSMIAVSAFI
+800 IFVGSMIAVSAFV

-844 LNCRVSDGFSLTK
+844 LNCRVADGFSLSK
-857 GLLANK
+857 GLLANR

-872 LLLQLLIIYAPFM
+872 LVLQLLIIYAPFM
-885 QMLFGTTGLPFRYWV
+885 QMLFGTEALPFRYWV
-900 ITFIIGFA
+900 ITFIIGFV
-908 MFLIVELEKPL
+908 MFLIVEVEKPL
-919 TRKWRSA
+919 TRRWRTA

>member
-1 MNTDKPGAPYYQRSV
+1 MITEKPHRPYYQQTV
-16 EETLASV
+16 DETLTNI
-23 QSSPEGISG
+23 QSSLDGLSS
-32 TEAATRLQQYGENAL
+32 TEATARLEKYGENAL
-47 PQKPGKPA
+47 PQKPGKPG
-55 WLRFIAHFNDVL
+55 WLRFLAHFNDVL

-73 AALLKAVMGHW
+73 AALLKLIMGHW
-84 IDMAVIL
+84 VDMFVIL
-91 AVAVVNALIGFIQ
+91 GVAIINALIGHIQ

-123 VAIRQGNHETIPT
+123 VVIRQGNHETIPT
-136 TSLVPG
+136 TALVPG

-155 DLRVIEAHNLRVEEA
+155 DLRVTEAHNLRVEEA

-181 TTEPLSGDLPL
+181 SSDALHGELPL
-192 GDRSNLLFS
+192 GDRYNLLYS

-206 SGAGKGIVVA
+206 SGAGKGLVVA
-216 TGGDTELGHIN
+216 TGGETELGHIN
-227 QMMAG
+227 QMMSD
-232 IEKHRTPLLV
+232 IEKHRTPLMV
-242 QMDKLGKAIFI
+242 QMDKLGKTIFI
-253 LILVMMAAL
+253 TILVMMLAL
-262 FVFSLL
+262 FVFSLI

-277 MLSLISLA
+277 VLSLISLA
-285 VASVPEGL
+285 VAAVPEGL

-300 LSLGVQA
+300 LSLDVQA
-307 MARQK
+307 MARRK
-312 AIIRKLPTVKT
+312 AIIRKLPTVET

-349 TADSVYRVEGD
+349 TADTTYRVEGD
-360 SYEQVGKIYAID
+360 SYEPVGTIHPVD
-372 DPTPVTIAP
+372 DPTPVTVTP
-381 GSLFERYLRT
+381 GSVLERYLRT
-391 IEQVGKIYAIDDPTP
+391 V
-406 VTIAPGSLFERYL
+406 
-419 RTIDLCNDSQ
+419 DLCNDSQ
-429 LIKEESGLWKIT
+429 LIKDEQGLWKIT

-451 LAAKVTLPPLTSELR
+451 LAAKIPLPAIDAELR

-479 TLYRLGEEEVVL
+479 TLYRLGDEEVML
-491 VTGAPDVLFRLCQY
+491 ITGAPDVLFRLCQH
-505 QQSDSGLQPLD
+505 QQTQNGLEPFNLH
-516 LPYWEG
+516 YWEE

-536 AAWKPAAAG
+536 AAWKPAASG
-545 QTELTHQD
+545 QRELTHAD
-553 LQQGVILL
+553 LQEGVILL
-561 GVAGMMDPPRPE
+561 GIAGMMDPPRPE
-573 AITAIADCLQA
+573 AISAIADCLQA

-602 GKMLGIGNA
+602 GQMLGIGNA
-611 GNAITGR
+611 ASAITGR
-618 ELEVM
+618 ELEAM
-623 DDAQLSVAAQQF
+623 DDHQLSEAAQKY

-650 QALQSKKEIVGMTGD
+650 QALQSKQEVVGMTGD

-671 ALKQADVGVAMGIKG
+671 ALKRADVGIAMGIKG

-700 DNFATIASAVREGR
+700 DNFATIARAVHEGR

-721 KTILFVMPTN
+721 KTILFVIPSN
-731 LAQGLLIVIALLA
+731 IAQALLIIIALLA
-744 GNVLPLTPVLILWM
+744 GNLIPLTPVLILWM

-776 KNIMRRPPRDPK
+776 KDIMNRPPRK
-788 IHVMDGFAIWRV
+788 SNLHVMDGYAIWRV
-800 AFVGSMIAVSAFI
+800 VFVGLMIAISAFV

-844 LNCRVSDGFSLTK
+844 LNCRVTDGFSLSK

-872 LLLQLLIIYAPFM
+872 LALQLLIIYAPFM
-885 QMLFGTTGLPFRYWV
+885 QMLFGTEALPFRYWI
-900 ITFIIGFA
+900 ITFLIGFA
-908 MFLIVELEKPL
+908 MFMIVEAEKVL
-919 TRKWRSA
+919 TRRWRTTKR

>member
-1 MNTDKPGAPYYQRSV
+1 MSTDKPAGPFYKLSV
-16 EETLASV
+16 DETLTSTN
-23 QSSPEGISG
+23 SSSEGISSA
-32 TEAATRLQQYGENAL
+32 EAASRLQQYGENAL

-55 WLRFIAHFNDVL
+55 WLRFLAHFNDVL

-73 AALLKAVMGHW
+73 AAVLTAVMGHW
-84 IDMAVIL
+84 VDTLVILGVAVI
-91 AVAVVNALIGFIQ
+91 NALIGHIQ

-123 VAIRQGNHETIPT
+123 VVIRQGNHETVAT
-136 TSLVPG
+136 TALVPG

-181 TTEPLSGDLPL
+181 NTEALSGDLPL
-192 GDRSNLLFS
+192 GDRTNLLFS

-206 SGAGKGIVVA
+206 SGGGKGLVVA
-216 TGGDTELGHIN
+216 TGRDTELGHIN
-227 QMMAG
+227 QMMAD

-253 LILVMMAAL
+253 IILVMMAAL

-300 LSLGVQA
+300 LSLGVQT

-312 AIIRKLPTVKT
+312 AIIRKLPTVET

-349 TADSVYRVEGD
+349 TADTVYRVEGD
-360 SYEQVGKIYAID
+360 SYEPIGNIH
-372 DPTPVTIAP
+372 PVDGAGPVVVAP
-381 GSLFERYLRT
+381 GTLL
-391 IEQVGKIYAIDDPTP
+391 
-406 VTIAPGSLFERYL
+406 ERYL

-429 LIKEESGLWKIT
+429 LIKDESGLWKIT

-451 LAAKVTLPPLTSELR
+451 LAAKVALPVVATELR

-479 TLYRLGEEEVVL
+479 TLYRIGNEEMIL
-491 VTGAPDVLFRLCQY
+491 ITGAPDVLFRLCQ
-505 QQSDSGLQPLD
+505 QQQTEDGLQPLNQ
-516 LPYWEG
+516 PYWEA

-536 AAWKPAAAG
+536 AAWKPAASG
-545 QTELTHQD
+545 QSELTHQD

-561 GVAGMMDPPRPE
+561 GIAGMMDPPRPE
-573 AITAIADCLQA
+573 AITAIGDCLQA

-623 DDAQLSVAAQQF
+623 DDLQLSEAAQKF

-650 QALQSKKEIVGMTGD
+650 QALQSKKEVVGMTGD

-671 ALKQADVGVAMGIKG
+671 ALKQADVGIAMGIKG

-721 KTILFVMPTN
+721 KTILFIMPTN
-731 LAQGLLIVIALLA
+731 LAQGLLIIIALLA
-744 GNVLPLTPVLILWM
+744 GNLIPLTPVLILWM

-776 KNIMRRPPRDPK
+776 KNIMKRPPRDPK
-788 IHVMDGFAIWRV
+788 LHVMDGFAIWRV
-800 AFVGSMIAVSAFI
+800 IFVGSMIAVSAFV

-844 LNCRVSDGFSLTK
+844 LNCRVADGFSLSK
-857 GLLANK
+857 GLLANR
-863 GIWIVSGVL
+863 GIWIVSAVL
-872 LLLQLLIIYAPFM
+872 LALQLLIIYAPFM
-885 QMLFGTTGLPFRYWV
+885 QMLFGTTALPFRYWV
-900 ITFIIGFA
+900 ITFVIGFV
-908 MFLIVELEKPL
+908 MFLIVEIEKPL
-919 TRKWRSA
+919 TRKWRTA